1 MYAASALRQY
11 QQVSTQ
17 SQLAEASPHRLIQM
31 LFEGALDR
39 LAQAQGA
46 LARGQV
52 AKKGLLIGKVIGIVG
67 GLREGLDKGQGGEL
81 AQHLDG
87 LYEYMIRQLAQANLK
102 NDEAILRQV
111 AQLLRELKEGW
122 DGIA

>member
-31 LFEGALDR
+31 LFDGALDR

-52 AKKGLLIGKVIGIVG
+52 AEKGLLIGKVIGIVG

>member
-52 AKKGLLIGKVIGIVG
+52 AEKGLLIGKVIGIVG
-67 GLREGLDKGQGGEL
+67 GLREGLDKGQGASWRSTSMGS
-81 AQHLDG
+81 
-87 LYEYMIRQLAQANLK
+87 MNT
-102 NDEAILRQV
+102 
-111 AQLLRELKEGW
+111 
-122 DGIA
+122 

>member
-52 AKKGLLIGKVIGIVG
+52 AEKGLLIGKVIGIVG
-67 GLREGLDKGQGGEL
+67 GLREGWTRARGRVGAAPRWAL
-81 AQHLDG
+81 
-87 LYEYMIRQLAQANLK
+87 
-102 NDEAILRQV
+102 
-111 AQLLRELKEGW
+111 
-122 DGIA
+122 